1 MKSNM
6 EIWKYGNKKKKK
18 RLITLLPYYFVT
30 LLLYYFII
38 FVTFSN
44 AEFNDLGCGA
54 RPLGMGSAFVALADD
69 INAIYYNPA
78 GLVRLQKNEFTSSY
92 GRLYVGLDDES
103 NLGWGFSGYAQ
114 PLGKYGTIGLG
125 YLNFALLGDYTENTF
140 IFTYSKWISHRF
152 AMGLNLKLLKQKIF
166 QDSYTS
172 LDPVFEFGTKDT
184 VQGLSIDAGYIY
196 NFTEKLSFGVSFY
209 NINQPDMGFFKESKL
224 NMMKKAGISYRGDN
238 IATALDFSI
247 KNNEAKVYAG
257 GERLFFK
264 NSLAVRSGLGFG
276 ANEFRN
282 FTLGLGYSFRTLQF
296 DYAFLFPIFGIN
308 DIYGSHR
315 VSLILRFG
323 AWPKK
328 LKPLEELSP
337 KDIIILQLK
346 KDTEKIKS
354 KYTEKTDELK
364 QKIKYYEKYQDE
376 KIKEAVKEELLK
388 AKEKAAKKK
397 SKKAAKKKKEMKPK
411 EKKAEKEEVKKPAKI
426 THKVKKGE
434 TLKDIAKKHYNDVK
448 KWKIIYDAN
457 RDKIER
463 GKPKLGSILTIPAV
477 K

>member
-1 MKSNM
+1 M
-6 EIWKYGNKKKKK
+6 ESKEKKK
-18 RLITLLPYYFVT
+18 RKYKIKKFVLLIILFASFSIPHYPLPITCAF
-30 LLLYYFII
+30 
-38 FVTFSN
+38 

-140 IFTYSKWISHRF
+140 IFTYSKWITCRF

-224 NMMKKAGISYRGDN
+224 NMMKKAGVSYRGDN
-238 IATALDFSI
+238 TATALDFSI
-247 KNNEAKVYAG
+247 KNNEVKVFAG

-264 NSLAVRSGLGFG
+264 NSLAIRSGLGFG

-337 KDIIILQLK
+337 KDITILQLK
-346 KDTEKIKS
+346 KDTEEIKS
-354 KYTEKTDELK
+354 KYTEETDELK
-364 QKIKYYEKYQDE
+364 QKIKYYEKHQDE

-388 AKEKAAKKK
+388 AKEKATRKA
-397 SKKAAKKKKEMKPK
+397 KAAKKKKEKEVKPK
-411 EKKAEKEEVKKPAKI
+411 EKKAEKKEVKKPAKI
-426 THKVKKGE
+426 THKVMKGE